1 MIAVYITTEN
11 MTAATHAEGRKRLEE
26 AGALEDAMKVHAV
39 FGDDGSLQVF
49 DIWESQ
55 QAFDAFLEQLRP
67 ILDDLGVKLSAPPM
81 IMPVVD
87 LMQQG

>member
-11 MTAATHAEGRKRLEE
+11 MTAATHAEGRKRLQQ

-39 FGDDGSLQVF
+39 FGDEGSLQVF
-49 DIWESQ
+49 DVWESQ
-55 QAFDAFLEQLRP
+55 QAFDTFLGQLRP
-67 ILDDLGVKLSAPPM
+67 VLDDLGVKLAGPPM

-87 LMQQG
+87 LMQQS